1 LALETPAARQR
12 KPLTHDPRPGTSR
25 TRTMRSSTPTR
36 WSAWAGLFGG
46 LLWALFPLG
55 ELPSAHVVLTVK
67 GSLAYYGLGYLCATL
82 LLLVGLQ
89 GLHAIHRRS
98 YGWLGS
104 VGVFVSLA
112 ALVVAFAGG
121 AFAMIDIA
129 SPGTASTVAYLTLLV
144 GFFILVWGSALLGL
158 AIMGT
163 LRDPLLYL
171 GGLLLII
178 AVPLGLLFVFVTGAA
193 WNLEF
198 WVGLTVPYGVAWMVL
213 GFALSRAKAEQ
224 HSPVSPRSTRP

>member
-1 LALETPAARQR
+1 
-12 KPLTHDPRPGTSR
+12 
-25 TRTMRSSTPTR
+25 
-36 WSAWAGLFGG
+36 LFGG

-55 ELPSAHVVLTVK
+55 ELPSAQAVLTPK

-82 LLLVGLQ
+82 LLLLGLK
-89 GLHAIHRRS
+89 GLHAIYRRS

-104 VGVFVSLA
+104 VGLFVSFV

-121 AFAMIDIA
+121 TFEMIDMA
-129 SPGTASTVAYLTLLV
+129 TTGTASTVAYLTLIV

-158 AIMGT
+158 AITGT

-171 GGLLLII
+171 GGLLLTI
-178 AVPLGLLFVFVTGAA
+178 AVPLGLLFVFVTDAAA
-193 WNLEF
+193 WDLEF

-213 GFALSRAKAEQ
+213 GYALLRLKGRAAQ
-224 HSPVSPRSTRP
+224 PRIS

>member
-1 LALETPAARQR
+1 VAVENPAARRR
-12 KPLTHDPRPGTSR
+12 KPLIHNSRPGRSQIR
-25 TRTMRSSTPTR
+25 IIRSSDPTR
-36 WSAWAGLFGG
+36 WSAWGGLFGG

-55 ELPSAHVVLTVK
+55 ELPSAHVVLTPK

-82 LLLVGLQ
+82 LLLMGLKD
-89 GLHAIHRRS
+89 LHAIHRRT
-98 YGWLGS
+98 YGWLGN
-104 VGVFVSLA
+104 VGLFVSFA

-121 AFAMIDIA
+121 AFKMIDMA
-129 SPGTASTVAYLTLLV
+129 STGTASTVVYLTLIV

-158 AIMGT
+158 AITGT

-171 GGLLLII
+171 GGLLLTI

-193 WNLEF
+193 WDFEF

-213 GFALSRAKAEQ
+213 GCALLRAKGRAA
-224 HSPVSPRSTRP
+224 